1 MINWFEG
8 TIWYFVFLFSTIF
21 HEASHAFVSHK
32 LGDQTAYEEGQV
44 TLDPRPHIRREPFGM
59 VVVPIF
65 SYIMGGWR
73 IGWASAPYDILW
85 AINYPR
91 RAALMSLA
99 GPLSNLV
106 LAVGAGLM
114 IRILVTAGIF
124 YAPDYINFSH
134 IVFAYQEGFFSNLA
148 FLLSV
153 IFSLNILLFVFNLLP
168 FPPLDGSGVIPLF
181 LSDQHISQY
190 QEFVHQPASAFLGL
204 FLAWNLIDF
213 IFDPIHSFGVNS
225 VYFGMVHY

>member
-65 SYIMGGWR
+65 SYIMGGWM

-134 IVFAYQEGFFSNLA
+134 IVFAYQRFFSNLA
-148 FLLSV
+148 FYECYFSQIYYFSCLIFCLS
-153 IFSLNILLFVFNLLP
+153 LP
-168 FPPLDGSGVIPLF
+168 GWKRCYSIVP
-181 LSDQHISQY
+181 
-190 QEFVHQPASAFLGL
+190 E
-204 FLAWNLIDF
+204 
-213 IFDPIHSFGVNS
+213 
-225 VYFGMVHY
+225 